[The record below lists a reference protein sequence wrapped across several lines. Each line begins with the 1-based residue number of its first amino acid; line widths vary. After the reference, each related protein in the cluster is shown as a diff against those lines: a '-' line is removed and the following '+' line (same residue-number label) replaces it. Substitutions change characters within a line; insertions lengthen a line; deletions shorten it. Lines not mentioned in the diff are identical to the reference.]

1 MNISIIGPEESG
13 KSTFA
18 ALFAKRAKGKRPI
31 FMLGGFKS
39 DFPPLTIEEF
49 GHVENCVVI
58 VDDANATLDPYEFSR
73 KKSPLRKTNYQHR
86 HLNRLNI
93 YVFHAMDDA
102 LKKIIGQS
110 RYIYI
115 SEKYRDSSFKNHKYL
130 KGISPRL
137 VGSKGFRFLE
147 YKRY

>member
-18 ALFAKRAKGKRPI
+18 EYLAKKSRGNRPI
-31 FMLGGFKS
+31 YMLGGYKPSFTS
-39 DFPPLTIEEF
+39 ITLEEF
-49 GHVENCVVI
+49 GHAENCVVI

-73 KKSPLRKTNYQHR
+73 KKSSLRKNNYQHR

-93 YVFHAMDDA
+93 YVFHSVDDA
-102 LKKIIGQS
+102 LKKIFGQC

-115 SEKYRDSSFKNHKYL
+115 SEKYRDASFKNHKYL
-130 KGISPRL
+130 KGITPRL
-137 VGSKGFRFLE
+137 VGQKGYLFWE